1 MPIVSNDFSR
11 FEHSEGA
18 AKAAC
23 NAVGMA
29 IQQAAMPMCPVDTG
43 NLRRSHAVK
52 VQASGEYVDVGVT
65 ADYGGY
71 VHNGTSRMKPR
82 PWLKTAAQQN
92 KSSLGSIAVQAYK
105 GAL

>member
-1 MPIVSNDFSR
+1 MPIVNNDFSR
-11 FEHSEGA
+11 FENSEGA
-18 AKAAC
+18 AKSAC
-23 NAVGMA
+23 NAVGTA
-29 IQQAAMPMCPVDTG
+29 IYQAAMPMCPVDTG

-52 VQASGEYVDVGVT
+52 VQDSGEYVDVGVT

-82 PWLKTAAQQN
+82 PWLKQAVQQN
-92 KSSLGSIAVQAYK
+92 RSSLGNIAAQAYR